1 MDSLEERQKI
11 LVVDDSKFNQELLME
26 ILGENYQYIL
36 VNDGLEAIS
45 ILQKDWTIDL
55 MLLDI
60 NMPRM
65 NGFEV
70 LEYMNQYHWIDEFP
84 VIVISAEEENSIIEK
99 AYNLG
104 AAEYIQRPF
113 DAFIIKRRVMNTL
126 ILYANQKRLT
136 NVVVNQVYEK
146 EENNKVMIG
155 ILSSV
160 VGTYNK
166 ESREHILHIRIATQ
180 MLLRRLVQKTDAYP
194 LTESDITLIATA
206 SSLHDIGK
214 VGISKEILNKPTK
227 LTDEEYEIMKT
238 HTLIG
243 AKMIQNMDYPDDKP
257 LVKTA
262 YEICRWYHERFDGK
276 GYPDSLVGNDI
287 PISAQVVSVAD
298 VFDALTST
306 RVYKK
311 AYDYKTAIQMILDGK
326 CGCFNPLLLECL
338 KEMGADIYL
347 AFKAQKDDYKDYHE
361 AKKLSGEILKSET
374 LPYNDHSQR
383 IIDFLQE
390 KMEFFEMSNS
400 KELFDYNP
408 LIGELTIINR
418 EKNKKYKQTTLEF
431 NSFDM
436 NEEVVEKIKKYLNET
451 SVENK
456 EFTLQFKE
464 LNIKFHT
471 LWSGLNTD
479 QYIGVIGQIDRRI

>member
-1 MDSLEERQKI
+1 M
-11 LVVDDSKFNQELLME
+11 
-26 ILGENYQYIL
+26 
-36 VNDGLEAIS
+36 IS
-45 ILQKDWTIDL
+45 ILS
-55 MLLDI
+55 
-60 NMPRM
+60 N
-65 NGFEV
+65 
-70 LEYMNQYHWIDEFP
+70 
-84 VIVISAEEENSIIEK
+84 
-99 AYNLG
+99 
-104 AAEYIQRPF
+104 
-113 DAFIIKRRVMNTL
+113 
-126 ILYANQKRLT
+126 
-136 NVVVNQVYEK
+136 
-146 EENNKVMIG
+146 
-155 ILSSV
+155 V

-180 MLLRRLVQKTDAYP
+180 MLLRSFVEKTDAYP

-214 VGISKEILNKPTK
+214 VGISKEVLNKPTK

-243 AKMIQNMDYPDDKP
+243 AKMIQSMEYPDDNP

-262 YEICRWYHERFDGK
+262 YEICRWHHERFDGK
-276 GYPDSLVGNDI
+276 GYPDGLVGNAI
-287 PISAQVVSVAD
+287 PISAQVVSIAD
-298 VFDALTST
+298 AFDALISS

-311 AYDYKTAIQMILDGK
+311 AYDYRTAIQMILDGK

-347 AFKAQKDDYKDYHE
+347 AFKAQKADYNDYHE

-390 KMEFFEMSNS
+390 KMDFFELSQS
-400 KELFDYNP
+400 KVLFDYNP
-408 LIGELTIINR
+408 LIGELTLIDR
-418 EKNKKYKQTTLEF
+418 EKHKKYRKNVSEF
-431 NSFDM
+431 ESFDVV
-436 NEEVVEKIKKYLNET
+436 EEVKKHLNET

-471 LWSGLNTD
+471 LWSGLDTD

>member
-1 MDSLEERQKI
+1 MNSLDERQKI

-36 VNDGLEAIS
+36 ANDGLEAIS

-126 ILYANQKRLT
+126 VLYANQKRLT

-243 AKMIQNMDYPDDKP
+243 AKMIQDMDYPADKP
-257 LVKTA
+257 LAKTA
-262 YEICRWYHERFDGK
+262 YEICRWHHERFDGK

-311 AYDYKTAIQMILDGK
+311 AYDYKTAIQMILDGR
-326 CGCFNPLLLECL
+326 CGCFNPLLLDCL
-338 KEMGADIYL
+338 KEIGADIYV
-347 AFKAQKDDYKDYHE
+347 AFNNKLDYADYNE
-361 AKKLSGEILKSET
+361 VQKLSGEILKSET

-431 NSFDM
+431 NSFDV

-471 LWSGLNTD
+471 LWSGLDTD
-479 QYIGVIGQIDRRI
+479 RYIGVIGQIDRRI